1 MTLEER
7 QKLLAENKAS
17 AEERLSSLKEVE
29 LHNKAL
35 KYAEME
41 WRMGLEKGLIVAIKE
56 LGDIDEDKIDNF
68 INTLQQALLDAKYNS
83 MLESQNLENSSKAK
97 GRLFKSRI

>member
-7 QKLLAENKAS
+7 KKLLEENKAS
-17 AEERLSSLKEVE
+17 AEARLESLREVE
-29 LHNKAL
+29 IHNKAL

-56 LGDIDEDKIDNF
+56 LGDIDEEKIDNF